1 MPMNPPIKVLL
12 AKIGLDGH
20 DRGFR
25 LVGDALREASM
36 DVTLGGPWSTIEEVV
51 EMSIH
56 TQIEVIAISSLS
68 FDHLLVPKMMDQIRA
83 KNLDVLVIVGG
94 ILPDEDIPALLNSGV
109 ARVFHPGTS
118 LPSVVEYIE
127 EQISGRRKAQASAA

>member
-1 MPMNPPIKVLL
+1 MTMNPPIKVLL

-25 LVGDALREASM
+25 LVGNALCDANME
-36 DVTLGGPWSTIEEVV
+36 VTLGGPWSTVEEVV
-51 EMSIH
+51 EMTIGAR
-56 TQIEVIAISSLS
+56 IEVIAISSLS
-68 FDHLLVPKMMDQIRA
+68 FDHLLVPKMMDQIHA
-83 KNLDVLVIVGG
+83 KKIDPLVVVGG
-94 ILPDEDIPALLNSGV
+94 ILPDEDIPMLLNSGV

-127 EQISGRRKAQASAA
+127 DEVAKRRKAYVSAA